1 MIIIIVI
8 MTINVIDDNITSSII
23 SVVIIIIIDIIL
35 IKIRACVRY
44 FLPIF
49 YFFTKWQP
57 FKNWKVF
64 FISSIKSSFRSRDI
78 QIFVIFSRAFY
89 TFQIQKGKWK

>member
-8 MTINVIDDNITSSII
+8 MTINVIDNNITSSII

-44 FLPIF
+44 FLSIF
-49 YFFTKWQP
+49 
-57 FKNWKVF
+57 
-64 FISSIKSSFRSRDI
+64 
-78 QIFVIFSRAFY
+78 IFSPNDSPLKTEKCFLY
-89 TFQIQKGKWK
+89 HL